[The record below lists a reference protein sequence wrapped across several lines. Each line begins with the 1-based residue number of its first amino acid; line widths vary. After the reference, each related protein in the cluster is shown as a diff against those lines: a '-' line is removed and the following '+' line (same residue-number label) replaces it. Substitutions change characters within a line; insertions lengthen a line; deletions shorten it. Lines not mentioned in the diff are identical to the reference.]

1 MSEDRQKRPE
11 ELDGTTWGHKWG
23 YKDTEFV
30 FNDDRSVTL
39 KGERYLLSGY
49 PMYEF
54 LPYVES
60 VLGVTL
66 DPDDR
71 LEEVQDKPVA
81 AANRNEAFCS
91 AVQGAFESSQCS
103 FEDSD
108 RLLHSHGQTTGDEV
122 YKVLY
127 TQLDRVVD
135 MVFYPESEK
144 DAASIVDL
152 ATQHDVC
159 LIPYGGGTSVSSAL
173 KIPES
178 ETRMIV
184 SVDMRRMNK
193 VEWIDG
199 KDLRACAQAGIM
211 GTQLEEELA
220 KAGFTSGHEPDS
232 IELSTL
238 GGWIAT
244 NASGMKKNR
253 YGNIEGIVENFTM
266 ITPKGVIEQV
276 PLPRGSIG
284 MQPQALLFGN
294 EGNLGLITKVV
305 FKIHPLPEVNEYGSL
320 VFPDMETGVKFLYE
334 LAHGGYLPASIRLV
348 DNIQFRFGQALK
360 GQSTG
365 IKKLLDALKKF
376 YVLKVKGF
384 DPEEMVAATIVME
397 GSREEVKDQE
407 RHIYS
412 LAKKFNGLP
421 GGSENGR
428 RGYMLTYAIAYIR
441 DFVSSYHILG
451 ETFETSVPWS
461 KIEQVYR
468 AVEERAAQLH
478 KEFNLPGKHYV
489 SYRITQLYHTG
500 VCIYFMFGV
509 YAKGVEC
516 PGEVFIAMEHGL
528 REAVMENGGS
538 ISHHHGVGKLRKDFM
553 GGTISPSSI
562 EFLKGAK
569 ESVDPQNI
577 FGVRNNVFFD

>member
-1 MSEDRQKRPE
+1 
-11 ELDGTTWGHKWG
+11 
-23 YKDTEFV
+23 
-30 FNDDRSVTL
+30 
-39 KGERYLLSGY
+39 
-49 PMYEF
+49 
-54 LPYVES
+54 
-60 VLGVTL
+60 
-66 DPDDR
+66 
-71 LEEVQDKPVA
+71 
-81 AANRNEAFCS
+81 
-91 AVQGAFESSQCS
+91 
-103 FEDSD
+103 
-108 RLLHSHGQTTGDEV
+108 
-122 YKVLY
+122 
-127 TQLDRVVD
+127 
-135 MVFYPESEK
+135 MVFYPEGEE
-144 DAASIVDL
+144 DAVSIVDL

-173 KIPES
+173 KIPER
-178 ETRMIV
+178 EARMIV

-294 EGNLGLITKVV
+294 EGNLGLITKAV

-365 IKKLLDALKKF
+365 IKKLLDELKKF

-397 GSREEVKDQE
+397 GSREEVNDQE

-516 PGEVFIAMEHGL
+516 PGEVFIAIEHGL

-562 EFLKGAK
+562 DFLKGAK